1 MPYTVYKSTER
12 AARLND
18 SEETKACKSDLKVM
32 SVYSALVLELAATAV
47 YLRRND
53 YAENFWEEVQ
63 KRNSLK
69 ATQSRMRQA
78 QRLLQQIGL

>member
-18 SEETKACKSDLKVM
+18 SEETKACKADLKVM

-63 KRNSLK
+63 KRKSLK